1 MIRMVSLVGK
11 WALPAKF
18 DVEAAYQNITVHPSD
33 CFLLSIEWHS
43 KPYVE

>member
-1 MIRMVSLVGK
+1 MIRMVSPFGK

-18 DVEAAYQNITVHPSD
+18 DVEAAYQNIAVHPSD
-33 CFLLSIEWHS
+33 CFLLGMEWHS